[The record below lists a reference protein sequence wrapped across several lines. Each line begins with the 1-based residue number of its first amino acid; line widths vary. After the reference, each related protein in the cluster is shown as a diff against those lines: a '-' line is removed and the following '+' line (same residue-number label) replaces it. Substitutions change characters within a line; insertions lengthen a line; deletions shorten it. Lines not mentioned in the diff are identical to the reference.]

1 MGTAAAFRNL
11 VDGEWVASASGK
23 TFVDESPS
31 ARGSVLGHFPASGAG
46 DAVRAVD
53 AAAAAFP
60 GWRGTQLRDRQDA
73 VGRFLALL
81 RERREEL
88 SRIVAM
94 ENGKTIREA
103 RAEVDS
109 ALLEG
114 TYHVQ
119 QAARFFGHGLPSGT
133 KGVTGWVQF
142 HPRGV
147 AAVICPWNFP
157 VNILCRKA
165 LPALLTGNTVV
176 FKPASFTPWSGI
188 ILSELF
194 TAAGFPRGVFNTV
207 TGMGGEVGDA
217 LVGDPRVKAVSFTGS
232 TEVGRQIQLKAA
244 AGLKATQL
252 ELGGKNALI
261 VMDDADLD
269 AAVAAIAAA
278 GLACAGQWCTSTS
291 RVLAHQ
297 AVYKEFAGKLV
308 ALCESR
314 RVGDPLDESTDM
326 GPVAGSAQ
334 LKRITAAIQK
344 ARSDGARLLTGG
356 APPAASSGLPDGYFM
371 SPTVFIDVDAS
382 TDLFREEVFGPVL
395 ALRSFSTLDEAL
407 RVANDS
413 AYGLSSAIFTNDL
426 AAALTY
432 VEGIDA
438 GMAHVNINTGYKDPS
453 LPFGGWKDSGAGL
466 PENDLSGLEF
476 FVSRKAVYLGAG
488 AVGAGGASPTGGT
501 R

>member
-1 MGTAAAFRNL
+1 MSAAATFQNL
-11 VDGEWVASASGK
+11 VNGEWVAPASGK

-31 ARGSVLGHFPASGAG
+31 ARGSILGHFPASGAA
-46 DAVRAVD
+46 DAVRGVD

-60 GWRGTQLRDRQDA
+60 GWRSTQLRDRQEA
-73 VGRFLALL
+73 VGRFLGLL

-88 SRIVAM
+88 ARIVAT

-114 TYHVQ
+114 THHMQ
-119 QAARFFGHGLPSGT
+119 QAARFFGHGLPAGT
-133 KGVTGWVQF
+133 RGVTGWVQY

-188 ILSELF
+188 FLSELF
-194 TAAGFPRGVFNTV
+194 TNAGFPRGVFNCI
-207 TGMGGEVGDA
+207 TGTGSEVGDA

-261 VMDDADLD
+261 VMEDADLD

-291 RVLAHQ
+291 RVFAQQ
-297 AVYKEFAGKLV
+297 AVYRKFAEKLS
-308 ALCESR
+308 ALCDTR
-314 RVGDPLDESTDM
+314 KVGDPLDESTDM
-326 GPVAGSAQ
+326 GPVAGAAQ
-334 LKRITAAIQK
+334 LARITSAIRK

-356 APPAASSGLPDGYFM
+356 EPPAPGNGLPDGYFIR
-371 SPTVFIDVDAS
+371 PAVFIDVDPSMA
-382 TDLFREEVFGPVL
+382 LFREEVFGPVL
-395 ALRSFSTLDEAL
+395 ALSSFSTLEEAL
-407 RVANDS
+407 RLANDS
-413 AYGLSSAIFTNDL
+413 AYGLSSAIFTRDL

-432 VEGIDA
+432 VDGIEA

-466 PENDLSGLEF
+466 PENDVTGLEF
-476 FVSRKAVYLGAG
+476 FVSRKAVYMS
-488 AVGAGGASPTGGT
+488 GGGGTGGT
-501 R
+501 GGST